1 MATFKRDG
9 FGQIEL
15 NHVAFRRD
23 GRIEAQSDLDPA
35 VFKDGKR
42 AENGMILAVDK
53 SKNLI
58 TGVKAGLPVAINYS
72 AEHMYDERINRL
84 KDFSLGVEDVRPRL
98 GYLAVGD
105 IFTTNAVVLGSDF
118 EAVEDAN
125 LDSDIQSKIDTLK
138 GYASASG
145 YIEVTGVEQEDA
157 SLVLKVAAYTT
168 MPDGQP
174 AFKFHVVKA

>member
-23 GRIEAQSDLDPA
+23 GRIEAQSDLNPE
-35 VFKDGKR
+35 FFNDGKR
-42 AENGMILAVDK
+42 AENGMILSVDK
-53 SKNLI
+53 AKNLI
-58 TGVKAGLPVAINYS
+58 GGGDLSLPHALHYS
-72 AEHMYDERINRL
+72 TEHMYDERTNRL

-118 EAVEDAN
+118 ESIEDAN
-125 LDSDIQSKIDTLK
+125 LDAEINGKVDELK
-138 GYASASG
+138 GYVSASG
-145 YIEVTGVEQEDA
+145 YIEVTGVEKEDA

>member
-23 GRIEAQSDLDPA
+23 GRIEAQSDLNPE
-35 VFKDGKR
+35 FFTDGKR
-42 AENGMILAVDK
+42 AENGMILSVDK
-53 SKNLI
+53 AKNLI
-58 TGVKAGLPVAINYS
+58 GGGDAGLPYAIHYS
-72 AEHMYDERINRL
+72 TEHMYDERANRL
-84 KDFSLGVEDVRPRL
+84 KDFSLGIEDVRPRL

-118 EAVEDAN
+118 SEVDDEE

-138 GYASASG
+138 GFVSDSG
-145 YIEVTGVEQEDA
+145 YIEVTGVDQEEA
-157 SLVLKVAAYTT
+157 TLVLKVAAYTT